1 MQEVPGVVNS
11 PDFISDVCE
20 VSTFEHA
27 GAKVLR
33 QELGAG
39 RRARMVVTQPC
50 EQITPKE

>member
-1 MQEVPGVVNS
+1 MQEVLGVVS
-11 PDFISDVCE
+11 ILDFIGDGCE

-39 RRARMVVTQPC
+39 RWARMVVTHPC
-50 EQITPKE
+50 EQITPEE